1 MLYLFCGIV
10 FVIGLIAVK
19 SEKKFFNPLTLFCI
33 MWSSI
38 LFLSTLQ
45 LYSLYKGD
53 NRTYKLMM
61 IGVAAFII
69 GYYLAKLL
77 VGNKRLIIGKKHT
90 TDLTI
95 EYQLNYQLMYV
106 MLVVS
111 LLFYAKDLVTVFSR
125 LVTGSSLAD
134 IQSLVQG
141 TDNLYNRSG
150 VENAIRLLI
159 INPFGWAIIPILAVD
174 IWMGKK
180 NRKLIVLTGLLMI
193 SRIFTTGG
201 RAAFLN
207 FAIYLIVLF
216 FFTNQNKRNRITSA
230 VKNTVKENKKLFRIM
245 VAASVILLAYMTYSR
260 AGDGAVR
267 TIYFDFA
274 MQPYLCGVWMD
285 TVDAK
290 NMLGYG
296 MVSLSGFIFPIIYI
310 VKNLL
315 RFSTMPTYYQELF
328 DLKLSLDTEWK
339 WIGSRVYANA
349 YVSAFWFLYVD
360 ARSIGII
367 VGMLVYGFVSRIVY
381 NNTRRRTNK
390 KNACLYALYY
400 IGIFYTF
407 VRFQFTTIDYA
418 MAIVF
423 VAFMAYR
430 RVPVRTLEGEY
441 V

>member
-10 FVIGLIAVK
+10 FIIGLIAIK
-19 SEKKFFNPLTLFCI
+19 SERKFFNPLTLFCM

-53 NRTYKLMM
+53 DRTYKLMM
-61 IGVAAFII
+61 IGIASFII
-69 GYYLAKLL
+69 GYVFAK
-77 VGNKRLIIGKKHT
+77 VIIGNKCIVIGKKRKS
-90 TDLTI
+90 DI
-95 EYQLNYQLMYV
+95 KIDYQLNYQLMYI
-106 MLVVS
+106 MLIVS

-125 LVTGSSLAD
+125 LVTGGSLAD

-174 IWMGKK
+174 IWIGKK
-180 NRKLIVLTGLLMI
+180 DRKLIILTGLLMI
-193 SRIFTTGG
+193 NRIFTTGG

-207 FAIYLIVLF
+207 FAIYLVMLF
-216 FFTNQNKRNRITSA
+216 FFTDQNKRNRIVSN
-230 VKNTVKENKKLFRIM
+230 VKNTVRENVKLFRI
-245 VAASVILLAYMTYSR
+245 VITVSVILLAYMTYSR
-260 AGDGAVR
+260 AGDGALR

-274 MQPYLCGVWMD
+274 MQPYLCGIWMD

-290 NMLGYG
+290 NMMGYG
-296 MVSLSGFIFPIIYI
+296 MVSLSGFIFPVIYV

-315 RFSTMPTYYQELF
+315 RFSTMPAYYQKLF

-360 ARSIGII
+360 ARRMGII
-367 VGMLVYGFVSRIVY
+367 VGMLVYGFISRIVY
-381 NNTRRRTNK
+381 NNTRRKTTK
-390 KNACLYALYY
+390 KSACQYALYY

-423 VAFMAYR
+423 VTFMAYR
-430 RVPVRTLEGEY
+430 KVPVESVGG
-441 V
+441 

>member
-10 FVIGLIAVK
+10 FIIGLIAIK

-45 LYSLYKGD
+45 LYSLYKGND
-53 NRTYKLMM
+53 RTYRLMM
-61 IGVAAFII
+61 IGVASFIV
-69 GYYLAKLL
+69 GYYFAKLL
-77 VGNKRLIIGKKHT
+77 IGNKFLVIGKKHT
-90 TDLTI
+90 TCAIID
-95 EYQLNYQLMYV
+95 YQLNYQLMYI
-106 MLVVS
+106 MLVAS
-111 LLFYAKDLVTVFSR
+111 LLFYAKDLVIVFSR
-125 LVTGSSLAD
+125 LVAGSSLAD
-134 IQSLVQG
+134 IQLLVQG

-180 NRKLIVLTGLLMI
+180 DRKLIVLTGLLMI

-207 FAIYLIVLF
+207 FTIYLIMLF
-216 FFTNQNKRNRITSA
+216 FFTNQNKKYHVAST
-230 VKNTVKENKKLFRIM
+230 VKNTVRENKKLFRLI
-245 VAASVILLAYMTYSR
+245 VVASVILLAYMTYSR
-260 AGDGAVR
+260 AGDGALR

-296 MVSLSGFIFPIIYI
+296 MVSLSGVIFPILYL

-360 ARSIGII
+360 ARCIGII
-367 VGMLVYGFVSRIVY
+367 VGMLVYGFASRIVY
-381 NNTRRRTNK
+381 NNTRRKTTK
-390 KNACLYALYY
+390 KNACQYALYY
-400 IGIFYTF
+400 IGVFYTF
-407 VRFQFTTIDYA
+407 VRFQFTTVDYA

-423 VAFMAYR
+423 VTFMAYR
-430 RVPVRTLEGEY
+430 RIPIKSVGG
-441 V
+441 